1 MKFRRFEKVACV
13 HSHELRRDATNAGTL
28 LVVFPAM
35 SIKFLFFIF
44 LITVQLLP
52 DSQTET
58 DSLTKS
64 DETEEGWK
72 NEALLDA
79 NNTNESWEDEV
90 EDRSVYFFLSNP

>member
-1 MKFRRFEKVACV
+1 
-13 HSHELRRDATNAGTL
+13 
-28 LVVFPAM
+28 M

-44 LITVQLLP
+44 PITVQFLP

-90 EDRSVYFFLSNP
+90 EDLVAWTSTLDANALEDSA